1 MHKLHKII
9 VKIRRKIVQSIV
21 NRNFSCYYKHKE
33 KDMNVVFWEGN
44 NKFYLIRR

>member
-21 NRNFSCYYKHKE
+21 NRNLPCYYKHKE
-33 KDMNVVFWEGN
+33 KKYGHCVLGGQ
-44 NKFYLIRR
+44 